1 MPQSKFQE
9 VVFTVFMAAVM
20 VYGMVCYN
28 IALNLGGL
36 SDAVF
41 GRVFGEWPIMTVA
54 AKIIKKSGVLLGK
67 AGQRRPHSHN
77 VGHFCGICLDDV
89 PLYEFDCHASL

>member
-41 GRVFGEWPIMTVA
+41 GRVFGE
-54 AKIIKKSGVLLGK
+54 
-67 AGQRRPHSHN
+67 
-77 VGHFCGICLDDV
+77 
-89 PLYEFDCHASL
+89 